1 MPECF
6 FIPTLRQNRHSKQ
19 RNIQAYIA
27 HRFMHARMYAHIN
40 SPLNSNRSLHLSQKN
55 CTHLTF
61 ISYNNLNLSMILA
74 FRRNAQ

>member
-40 SPLNSNRSLHLSQKN
+40 SPLNSNRSLHLSQKIA
-55 CTHLTF
+55 L
-61 ISYNNLNLSMILA
+61 I
-74 FRRNAQ
+74 